1 MHEQQYHWPDLKFTK
16 WCESTF
22 SINRGVY
29 NLIDERL
36 YEKGL
41 HNIEKRRKAIVQ
53 FLQQNVEPTVNKKYY
68 KFGQGNLSEALIQFE
83 TSLRSLNK

>member
-1 MHEQQYHWPDLKFTK
+1 MNETYLHWPDLKFTK

-29 NLIDERL
+29 NIIDERL
-36 YEKGL
+36 YNKGL
-41 HNIEKRRKAIVQ
+41 HNIVKRRLAIVQ
-53 FLQQNVEPTVNKKYY
+53 FLEQNVQQTPERKFY

-83 TSLRSLNK
+83 STLHIKK